1 MTRVIRLCETDKRV
15 KISLGGISMYL
26 ALLFIFL
33 VLVGVSLFTYKPST
47 NQYDEVEVDEDG
59 VVKVSMKTPFGSMS
73 LLQIFLSVTIIILF
87 FVLANY
93 IFLARLNLRYSSFI
107 MILGIIGGLV
117 LSVLRLGL
125 KGKYQLSDKFFII
138 YGASLFGVILLYA
151 IFGGRTYFHAE
162 AYASLIVPETSVFSA
177 DVDTIDADNLPVV
190 DKQYGERLGVL
201 KLGEFAGLG
210 SEFQVGRYTDI
221 IYQGKQYLVA
231 PLEYRD
237 FFKWLNNRDVGTAG
251 FIMIDKVTEETR
263 LINLTN
269 QDGSGLKYVESA
281 YFSQDLTRHVYLN
294 GTTKYERIAVN
305 FEIDDEMNPYFVIQL
320 GLPTIFI
327 NGGRDVVKIALV
339 DAITGETTLY
349 DVDEVPA
356 FVDNIY
362 SDYLVLEQ
370 LNYYG
375 SLREGFL
382 NSIFNQVGV
391 LRTSPGRRTVIN
403 NDELYHFTGL
413 TSAGS
418 DESTVGFT
426 YINMRTKSATLYS
439 FPGATEMAAMNKTLT
454 LIPQTNISS
463 SFPVPLSVEG
473 NATYYLLIKGDDG
486 RIIRHVFM
494 NARDLQVYGIAETQS
509 AAYNDYILNSDEIS
523 NTDLTELESEL
534 LGIDSY
540 VLEGNTVYWLTFEEG
555 SYALNVSNV
564 STDTIRLLISLE
576 IGETI
581 KVNLSGNNIRSIE
594 RP

>member
-1 MTRVIRLCETDKRV
+1 
-15 KISLGGISMYL
+15 MYL
-26 ALLFIFL
+26 VLLIIFL
-33 VLVGVSLFTYKPST
+33 GLIGVSLFTFKPT
-47 NQYDEVEVDEDG
+47 QTTMEEVEVDDEG
-59 VVKVSMKTPFGSMS
+59 IVRVSKKSFESMS
-73 LLQIFLSVTIIILF
+73 LLQTIMSIAIILLF

-107 MILGIIGGLV
+107 LILGLIGGLV
-117 LSVLRLGL
+117 LTVLRLGIHTF
-125 KGKYQLSDKFFII
+125 KLSDRFFVI
-138 YGASLFGVILLYA
+138 YGAVIGGLILVYA
-151 IFGGRTYFHAE
+151 IFGGRTYFHARE
-162 AYASLIVPETSVFSA
+162 YAALIEPKTSVFSA

-190 DKQYGERLGVL
+190 DKEYGERLGVL

-221 IYQGKQYLVA
+221 LYQGKQYLVA

-251 FIMIDKVTEETR
+251 YIMIDKVTEETR

-269 QDGSGLKYVESA
+269 QNGTGLKYVESA
-281 YFSQDLTRHVYLN
+281 YFSQDLTRHVYMN
-294 GTTKYERIAVN
+294 GTTKYERIAIN
-305 FEIDDEMNPYFVIQL
+305 FEIDDEMNPYFVVQL

-327 NGGRDVVKIALV
+327 NGGRDVVKVALV

-349 DVDEVPA
+349 DVGDVPA

-362 SDYLVLEQ
+362 ADYLVLEQ

-439 FPGATEMAAMNKTLT
+439 FPGATELAAMNKTLT

-509 AAYNDYILNSDEIS
+509 AAFNNYLLNSDE
-523 NTDLTELESEL
+523 NTNTELNELESEL

-564 STDTIRLLISLE
+564 TTDTIRVLISLE
-576 IGETI
+576 LGETI
-581 KVNLSGNNIRSIE
+581 KVRLSGNNIRSIE

>member
-1 MTRVIRLCETDKRV
+1 
-15 KISLGGISMYL
+15 MYL
-26 ALLFIFL
+26 VLLIAFL
-33 VLVGVSLFTYKPST
+33 ILIGVSLFLYKP
-47 NQYDEVEVDEDG
+47 NQPRDEVEVDDEG
-59 VVKVSMKTPFGSMS
+59 VVRVSLKNQLPSFT
-73 LLQIFLSVTIIILF
+73 LAQTLINITLIVLF

-93 IFLARLNLRYSSFI
+93 IFLARLNIRYSSFI
-107 MILGIIGGLV
+107 ILIGLIVGLILLV
-117 LSVLRLGL
+117 IRIG
-125 KGKYQLSDKFFII
+125 LSDKIKLSDQFLAFYGIGILAIVII
-138 YGASLFGVILLYA
+138 YS

-162 AYASLIVPETSVFSA
+162 AYASLITPTNSVFSA
-177 DVDTIDADNLPVV
+177 DVDTIDADTLPVV
-190 DKQYGERLGVL
+190 DKEYGARLGAL

-221 IYQGKQYLVA
+221 LYQGKQYLVA

-263 LINLTN
+263 LVNLTN
-269 QDGSGLKYVESA
+269 ADGTGLKYVGSA
-281 YFSQDLTRHVYLN
+281 FFSQDLTRHVYQS
-294 GTTKYERIAVN
+294 GTTKYERIDIN
-305 FEIDDEMNPYFVIQL
+305 FEIDDEMNPYFVVQL

-327 NGGRDVVKIALV
+327 NGGRDVVKIAVV
-339 DAITGETTLY
+339 DAITGDTTLY

-356 FVDNIY
+356 FVDNVY
-362 SDYLVLEQ
+362 SDSLVLEQ

-375 SLREGFL
+375 TLREGFL

-426 YINMRTKSATLYS
+426 YINMRDKSATLYS
-439 FPGATEMAAMNKTLT
+439 FPGATELAAMNKTLT

-463 SFPVPLSVEG
+463 SFPVPLSIEG

-509 AAYNDYILNSDEIS
+509 AAYNDYILNADEIS
-523 NTDLTELESEL
+523 NSEL
-534 LGIDSY
+534 SQIEGPVLGLTSY

-564 STDTIRLLISLE
+564 STDTIRILIDLE

-581 KVNLSGNNIRSIE
+581 IVNLSGNNIRSIE

>member
-1 MTRVIRLCETDKRV
+1 
-15 KISLGGISMYL
+15 MYL
-26 ALLFIFL
+26 VLLIVFIVLL
-33 VLVGVSLFTYKPST
+33 VLSLFLYKPTTS
-47 NQYDEVEVDEDG
+47 YDDVEVDKDG
-59 VVKVSMKTPFGSMS
+59 VVKVSMNPKYPSFT
-73 LLQIFLSVTIIILF
+73 LSQTIINALVIILF

-93 IFLARLNLRYSSFI
+93 IFLARLNVRYSSFI
-107 MILGIIGGLV
+107 IILGLISGLLLMV
-117 LSVLRLGL
+117 LKLGF
-125 KGKYQLSDKFFII
+125 GNRFNLSDRFFAI
-138 YGASLFGVILLYA
+138 FGIGIFAVVLLYS

-162 AYASLIVPETSVFSA
+162 AYASLITPSNSVFSA
-177 DVDTIDADNLPVV
+177 DVDTIDSNNLPVV
-190 DKQYGERLGVL
+190 DKEYAQRLGVL

-210 SEFQVGRYTDI
+210 SEFQVGRYSDI
-221 IYQGKQYLVA
+221 LYQGRQYLVA

-269 QDGSGLKYVESA
+269 LNGTGLKYVESA
-281 YFSQDLTRHVYLN
+281 YFSQDLSRHVYFN
-294 GTTKYERIAVN
+294 GTTKYERIATN
-305 FEIDDEMNPYFVIQL
+305 FEIDDDMNPYFVIQL

-339 DAITGETTLY
+339 NAITGEVNLY
-349 DVDEVPA
+349 DVDEVPS
-356 FVDNIY
+356 FVDNVY
-362 SDYLVLEQ
+362 ADFLVMEQ

-403 NDELYHFTGL
+403 NDEMYHFTGL

-426 YINMRTKSATLYS
+426 YINTRTKEATLYS
-439 FPGATEMAAMNKTLT
+439 FPGATEIAAMNKTLT

-463 SFPVPLSVEG
+463 SFPVPLSVG
-473 NATYYLLIKGDDG
+473 NNATYYLLIKGDDG

-494 NARDLQVYGIAETQS
+494 NARDLQVYGIAETQNS
-509 AAYNDYILNSDEIS
+509 AFNNYILNSDEIS
-523 NTDLTELESEL
+523 NNVLNELESEL
-534 LGIDSY
+534 LAIDSY

-564 STDTIRLLISLE
+564 STDTIRILITLE
-576 IGETI
+576 VGDII
-581 KVNLSGNNIRSIE
+581 KVNLSGNNIRSIV

>member
-1 MTRVIRLCETDKRV
+1 
-15 KISLGGISMYL
+15 MYL
-26 ALLFIFL
+26 VLLIVFIVLL
-33 VLVGVSLFTYKPST
+33 VLSLFLYKPATS
-47 NQYDEVEVDEDG
+47 YDNVEVDEEG
-59 VVKVSMKTPFGSMS
+59 VVKVSMNPKFPSFT
-73 LLQIFLSVTIIILF
+73 LTQTIINGLVIILF

-107 MILGIIGGLV
+107 IILGLILGLILLV
-117 LSVLRLGL
+117 LKLGFGNRLN
-125 KGKYQLSDKFFII
+125 LSDRFFAI
-138 YGASLFGVILLYA
+138 YGISIFVIVLLYS
-151 IFGGRTYFHAE
+151 IFGGRTYFHAD
-162 AYASLIVPETSVFSA
+162 AYASLITPTSSVFSE
-177 DVDTIDADNLPVV
+177 DVDTIDEDNLPVV
-190 DKQYGERLGVL
+190 DKEYGERLGVL

-210 SEFQVGRYTDI
+210 SEFQVGRYSDI
-221 IYQGKQYLVA
+221 LYQGKQYLVA

-269 QDGSGLKYVESA
+269 TEGTGLKYVESA
-281 YFSQDLTRHVYLN
+281 YFSQDLTRHVYQN
-294 GTTKYERIAVN
+294 GTTKYERIATN

-327 NGGRDVVKIALV
+327 NGGRDVVKIAVV
-339 DAITGETTLY
+339 DAITGETNLY
-349 DVDEVPA
+349 DVDDVPD
-356 FVDNIY
+356 FVDNVY
-362 SDYLVLEQ
+362 ADYLVLEQ

-391 LRTSPGRRTVIN
+391 LRSSPGRRTVIN
-403 NDELYHFTGL
+403 NEGLYHFTGL

-426 YINMRTKSATLYS
+426 YINTRTKESTLYS
-439 FPGATEMAAMNKTLT
+439 FPGATEVAAMNKTLT

-509 AAYNDYILNSDEIS
+509 AAFNDYVLNSDEIS
-523 NTDLTELESEL
+523 NNILNELESEL

-564 STDTIRLLISLE
+564 STDTIRILIALE
-576 IGETI
+576 VGDIV
-581 KVNLSGNNIRSIE
+581 KVNLSGNNIRSIV